1 MSIQSEARRKAL
13 SYYNENYH
21 LEHYG
26 SVIRDEV
33 EFHLLSLFWRYAL
46 FERNGLQLNGKV
58 LDFGCGVGQ
67 VSAALSDSVCFDFS
81 QFAQNE
87 LRKRHRVVAERK
99 EDIPRHVFQYIL
111 CSHCLE
117 HSPTPYQDLQEF
129 HEYVLPGG
137 HLVLVLPVE
146 VELRPALQSDW
157 NLHLHAWTFQTITNL
172 LVSTGWT
179 PLSQAHVYGP
189 FMLRTLGRRLSANQA
204 VSVAYRL
211 GRLIHANPSMLTIA
225 RAAQ

>member
-26 SVIRDEV
+26 SVIRDELG
-33 EFHLLSLFWRYAL
+33 FRLLSLFWRYAL

-67 VSAALSDSVCFDFS
+67 VSAALPNSVCFDFS
-81 QFAQNE
+81 LFAQNE
-87 LRKRHRVVAERK
+87 LSKRSRVVAEKR
-99 EDIPRHVFQYIL
+99 EDIPRHSFQYIL
-111 CSHCLE
+111 SSHCLE

-129 HEYVLPGG
+129 HDYVLPGG
-137 HLVLVLPVE
+137 YLILVLPVV

-157 NLHLHAWTFQTITNL
+157 NLHLQAWTFQTITNL

-179 PLSQAHVYGP
+179 PLSQSHVYGP
-189 FMLRTLGRRLSANQA
+189 LMLRTLGRRLPANLA
-204 VSVAYRL
+204 VPMAYRL
-211 GRLIHANPSMLTIA
+211 GRLIRANPSMLTIA
-225 RAAQ
+225 SAAQ

>member
-21 LEHYG
+21 LDHYG
-26 SVIRDEV
+26 SVIHDELG
-33 EFHLLSLFWRYAL
+33 FRLLSLFWRYAL
-46 FERNGLQLNGKV
+46 FERNGLQPNGKV

-67 VSAALSDSVCFDFS
+67 VSAALSDTVCFDFS

-87 LRKRHRVVAERK
+87 LTKRHRVVVERR
-99 EDIPRHVFQYIL
+99 EDIPRHVFQYVL
-111 CSHCLE
+111 SSHCLE

-129 HEYVLPGG
+129 HEYVVPGG
-137 HLVLVLPVE
+137 HLILVLPVE

-179 PLSQAHVYGP
+179 PLSQSHVYGP

-204 VSVAYRL
+204 VPMAYGL

-225 RAAQ
+225 RADQ